1 VTRSR
6 PGVVRETSFEF
17 LFADAIVAV
26 MGDWAVWAE
35 ADEPTDEAPED
46 AEPARVDET
55 LEARRLSRW
64 LKAMFGG
71 PRRESEPDD
80 GSDDPG

>member
-1 VTRSR
+1 
-6 PGVVRETSFEF
+6 
-17 LFADAIVAV
+17 

-35 ADEPTDEAPED
+35 ADDSSDESPD
-46 AEPARVDET
+46 DLEPARVDET

-71 PRRESEPDD
+71 APRESEPDD
-80 GSDDPG
+80 GPDGPG